1 MTKAKDAAMAQ
12 EQDAPDE
19 QDAPGPYHGQ
29 GGSYVI
35 DPDTGRRVL
44 VERTQE
50 RGEVAPPTEK
60 E

>member
-1 MTKAKDAAMAQ
+1 MTKAKAKAAQPA
-12 EQDAPDE
+12 ETAGEALDE
-19 QDAPGPYHGQ
+19 YAGQ

-50 RGEVAPPTEK
+50 RGDVVPPTEK